1 MGGTTLIA
9 LPYDSGRFDE
19 RMGRG
24 PLHLLG
30 SGLKEHLRAHE
41 PDLEVVAV
49 RLPEDFY
56 AEAEAL
62 VALQKL
68 AVEGIRESLARDR
81 RILILSGNC
90 GPAALSAA
98 SALGPRT
105 TGVIWFD
112 AHADFNTPETSA
124 SGFLDGMA
132 LSILTG
138 RCWPA
143 LAARLAGFEPV
154 PEANVILVGARDLDA
169 PEVTALNKSAIRN
182 IPIKKMD
189 LLGEAMAELSQRVEN
204 FYVHLDVDV
213 LDESEGRANSYSSD
227 GGLSASQLYAAL
239 ELLRG
244 SGQIRVAGITSYDPA
259 CDPEGSIRAII
270 ENAAKIL
277 AGSFCRQ

>member
-30 SGLKEHLRAHE
+30 SGLEQHLRAFE
-41 PDLEVVAV
+41 PDLEVVRI
-49 RLPEDFY
+49 RLPEKFH

-68 AVEGIRESLARDR
+68 AVQAIRESLTRHR

-98 SALGPRT
+98 SALDPLT

-124 SGFLDGMA
+124 SGFLDGMS

-138 RCWPA
+138 HCWPA

-154 PEANVILVGARDLDA
+154 PERNVILIGARDLDSREA
-169 PEVTALNKSAIRN
+169 IALSHSSISYITPAKMEMLAKAIEALPE
-182 IPIKKMD
+182 
-189 LLGEAMAELSQRVEN
+189 EVEN
-204 FYVHLDVDV
+204 FYVHLDLDV
-213 LDESEGRANSYSSD
+213 LDKSEGSANSYASG
-227 GGLSASQLYAAL
+227 GGLSADELYPAL
-239 ELLRG
+239 ELLQR
-244 SGQIRVAGITSYDPA
+244 SGRIRIASLTSYDPA
-259 CDPEGSIRAII
+259 CDRDGNIGAIAN
-270 ENAAKIL
+270 NAAAIL
-277 AGSFCRQ
+277 GGKSCRQ